1 MLRRKIEE
9 KLQFWFENRKQ
20 ALLVKGARQVGKSF
34 SISSFIKDKFEN
46 VIEIDFSKRTDLIDT
61 FALLNNSDDL
71 LLRLSIVAGDKMIEN
86 KTAVFLDEIQLV
98 YQRRDKLKSKG
109 KLPSKSQDIITAMK
123 SLVAK
128 GQYRFILSG
137 SLLGVAIKDINLNPT
152 GYMDEY
158 KMYPLD
164 FEEFLWA
171 KGVGEQVINYLKNC
185 FEKRV
190 PVDNSINEM
199 FLKYFR
205 EYVLV
210 GGMPEA
216 VDAFINKNN
225 LYLVNEAQS
234 QIVNRYKV
242 DITTYIDDDEGLK
255 LRVRDIYNAIPS
267 QLSSKNY
274 RYVSSRV
281 IDKQFLKNNNLED
294 EFLWLGAAGVA
305 LPVFNVT

>member
-86 KTAVFLDEIQLV
+86 KTAIFLDEIQLV

-109 KLPSKSQDIITAMK
+109 KLPSKSQDIISAMK

-171 KGVGEQVINYLKNC
+171 KGVGEP
-185 FEKRV
+185 RV
-190 PVDNSINEM
+190 TSTSCS
-199 FLKYFR
+199 LTAR
-205 EYVLV
+205 
-210 GGMPEA
+210 
-216 VDAFINKNN
+216 
-225 LYLVNEAQS
+225 
-234 QIVNRYKV
+234 R
-242 DITTYIDDDEGLK
+242 
-255 LRVRDIYNAIPS
+255 
-267 QLSSKNY
+267 
-274 RYVSSRV
+274 
-281 IDKQFLKNNNLED
+281 
-294 EFLWLGAAGVA
+294 
-305 LPVFNVT
+305 